1 MTVLCTY
8 RVKRGKEGE
17 FRHLLERHWP
27 TLRGLGLMTDEP
39 PHQYRYTEQD
49 DAPVFVEI
57 VTWVSSDAA
66 ARAYDYPEVM
76 SIWEKL
82 DVLTE
87 ARNDRPSMEF
97 PRVEPLAIFRR
108 T

>member
-8 RVKRGKEGE
+8 RVKRGKEAE
-17 FRHLLERHWP
+17 FREVLAAHWP
-27 TLRGLGLMTDEP
+27 TLRGLGLMTDAP
-39 PHQYRYTEQD
+39 PPQYRYTEQD

-57 VTWVSSDAA
+57 VTWVDGEAA
-66 ARAYDYPEVM
+66 MRAYDHPEAM
-76 SIWEKL
+76 AIWERL
-82 DVLTE
+82 DALTE

-97 PRVEPLAIFRR
+97 PRVDPLQLFRK